1 MWGERSKRSRNKR
14 RVLLFRLLLQ
24 PPRGMRF
31 PRRLE
36 GSIND
41 AGGYGASKGSGGWSE
56 GRRGVGRGLV
66 RQGGR
71 VDAWARVRPRRKD
84 GDEGHALAQ
93 GITERVPMV
102 GRGSETVQRGEA
114 KREETTNG
122 RVKRGERICGRV
134 GFAGS
139 LLLIFPV
146 RLAASSFRSW
156 SSPSSPSTAPSFALP
171 FPLPLLVVVSV
182 PRIRLSPTPR
192 PFQLRSLAPS
202 LPSCSLMPRRPSTL
216 DPYSLLLSFSPFS
229 PFARAFASG
238 YLSLRCSSLRLP
250 SCLACLLSF
259 VLSFFPPVFNIPPRV
274 LEKFNFP
281 LSFHFVCVCVQILV
295 FVFFIS
301 TYIFIFIR
309 AARSLFLLA
318 LA

>member
-1 MWGERSKRSRNKR
+1 
-14 RVLLFRLLLQ
+14 
-24 PPRGMRF
+24 MRF

-171 FPLPLLVVVSV
+171 FPLPLPVVVSV
-182 PRIRLSPTPR
+182 PRIRLSPTTR
-192 PFQLRSLAPS
+192 LFQLRSLTPS

-216 DPYSLLLSFSPFS
+216 DPHTLFFSLALPFLPSRAHLHPDIFLYAALPSVFPHVSPAFSLLFSHSFLLYLTYHPGFLRNLIS
-229 PFARAFASG
+229 
-238 YLSLRCSSLRLP
+238 LSLSIL
-250 SCLACLLSF
+250 
-259 VLSFFPPVFNIPPRV
+259 
-274 LEKFNFP
+274 
-281 LSFHFVCVCVQILV
+281 CVQILV
-295 FVFFIS
+295 RFLYLHIYLFLF
-301 TYIFIFIR
+301 
-309 AARSLFLLA
+309 AARSLFL
-318 LA
+318 